1 MNLAVT
7 SNRKLYK
14 QNYNNYKNLK
24 FTVLRGGIVKI
35 HFRRS
40 SLKNLKRFKIE
51 TLEKRKE
58 KKPKTTVNTIT
69 DLNKA
74 VRLVQHIY
82 ESEKQI
88 IDEQLITRGEL
99 NEIRN
104 KLNDILEGKTKYKE
118 TIKYFSVLKEKI
130 STYNFYEKLASE
142 KAEKLIYFLEN
153 LNEKD
158 SRFEFNSKIMPTFM
172 LLYAIENR
180 IKMREDEIESIITYN
195 KIREDTLRYLR
206 DQYIK
211 EKLQSMREYCERNP
225 YGFKTVYNRDFITAV
240 YLNKFLGRKMSD
252 FDVDFLYKYASK
264 EAFEMPKNLIGDLNS
279 LINFIYPLNKR
290 AVKYMLKSKSILD
303 EKEKN
308 MKLKEAYSVL
318 ISNNLAYIG
327 ENLLI
332 TDKKYEELAR
342 CLITLHRILN
352 KNEFKH
358 FIELNK
364 YIEKKIISYHN

>member
-14 QNYNNYKNLK
+14 HNYNNYKNLK
-24 FTVLRGGIVKI
+24 FTVLRGGIVRI
-35 HFRRS
+35 HFRKS
-40 SLKNLKRFKIE
+40 SLKNLERFKIE

-58 KKPKTTVNTIT
+58 NKPKKIVNTIT
-69 DLNKA
+69 DINKA

-88 IDEQLITRGEL
+88 LEKQIITTGEL

-118 TIKYFSVLKEKI
+118 TIKYFSILKEKI
-130 STYNFYEKLASE
+130 SSYNFYEKLASE

-180 IKMREDEIESIITYN
+180 IKMRENEIESIITYN

-211 EKLQSMREYCERNP
+211 EKLISMREYCERNP
-225 YGFKTVYNRDFITAV
+225 YGFKTVYNRDFKSAIYV
-240 YLNKFLGRKMSD
+240 NKYLGTLMSD
-252 FDVDFLYKYASK
+252 FDMNFLYKYASK

-290 AVKYMLKSKSILD
+290 ALKYLIKARN
-303 EKEKN
+303 EKN
-308 MKLKEAYSVL
+308 KNQKIKEAYSVL

>member
-14 QNYNNYKNLK
+14 HNYDNYKNLK

-40 SLKNLKRFKIE
+40 SLKNLNKFKIE

-58 KKPKTTVNTIT
+58 KKPRTTINTIT

-88 IDEQLITRGEL
+88 IDKQLITKGEL

-104 KLNDILEGKTKYKE
+104 KLNDIFEGKTKYKE
-118 TIKYFSVLKEKI
+118 TIEYFSILKEKI

-142 KAEKLIYFLEN
+142 KAQKLIYFLEN

-180 IKMREDEIESIITYN
+180 IKMRENEIESIITYN

-211 EKLQSMREYCERNP
+211 EKLQNMREYCERNP
-225 YGFKTVYNRDFITAV
+225 YGFKTVYNKDFKTAV

-252 FDVDFLYKYASK
+252 FDINFLYKYASN
-264 EAFEMPKNLIGDLNS
+264 EAFKIPKNLIGDINS

-290 AVKYMLKSKSILD
+290 ALRYLVKGRNGTD
-303 EKEKN
+303 KN
-308 MKLKEAYSVL
+308 QKIKEAYSVL

-327 ENLLI
+327 ENLKI

-342 CLITLHRILN
+342 CLITLHKVLN

-364 YIEKKIISYHN
+364 YIEKKITQYQ